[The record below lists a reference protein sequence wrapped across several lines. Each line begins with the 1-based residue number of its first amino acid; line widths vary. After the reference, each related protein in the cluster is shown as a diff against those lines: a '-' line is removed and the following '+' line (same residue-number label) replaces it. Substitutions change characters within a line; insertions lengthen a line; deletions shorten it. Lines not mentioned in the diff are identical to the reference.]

1 LHIDSLVVCS
11 TEVRDLSR
19 MSIVLPGQDGVVE
32 QLRRQLEDLICPP
45 SLCFGFVP
53 VWAVLNY
60 TNTLCIERELVLAKV
75 TRLGPEYLEDQ
86 LLGGTTHERR
96 RANTPKVVQQF
107 ERTGHPEAEPHLAQA
122 PLTPMQALR
131 LKSETLQAVSVLM
144 QQFNGHIVHVCEN
157 TVIVEMCGKTSRF
170 DAFLRLLEAARTGL
184 MVMPCTPIHGARKG
198 EDSEDDGGAVEA
210 SLL

>member
-1 LHIDSLVVCS
+1 MVLHVDSLVVCS
-11 TEVRDLSR
+11 TEIRDLSR
-19 MSIVLPGQDGVVE
+19 MSIVLRGQDGVVE
-32 QLRRQLEDLICPP
+32 QLRRQLEDL
-45 SLCFGFVP
+45 VP
-53 VWAVLNY
+53 VWAVLDY

-96 RANTPKVVQQF
+96 RADTPKVVQQF

-122 PLTPMQALR
+122 PLTPTQALR
-131 LKSETLQAVSVLM
+131 LRSETLQAVSVLT

-184 MVMPCTPIHGARKG
+184 MVMPRTPIHGARKG
-198 EDSEDDGGAVEA
+198 EDSEDDGGAVDA